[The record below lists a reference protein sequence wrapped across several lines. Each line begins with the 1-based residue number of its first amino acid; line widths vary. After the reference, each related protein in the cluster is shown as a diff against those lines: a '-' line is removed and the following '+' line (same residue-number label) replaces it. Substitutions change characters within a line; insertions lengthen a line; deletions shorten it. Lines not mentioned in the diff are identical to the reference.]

1 MTNREIVE
9 QAYQTELSNM
19 VWKPIYPNNMKCNG
33 IDGYYC
39 LMLHKDKE
47 GKVSGR
53 KYSIV
58 FQNEEVEK
66 GTGLVNPNKIN
77 GYILFEKVYREIV
90 GPLDYPE
97 ATDREP
103 LDLWHYNENE
113 NTLHSSD
120 MNDKGSF
127 VYAYDNIEDAKKRA
141 LCQYKAIY
149 GYVLS
154 HMVED

>member
-9 QAYQTELSNM
+9 KAYKTNVDDLI
-19 VWKPIYPNNMKCNG
+19 WKPIYPNNMRGNG
-33 IDGYYC
+33 LDGYYC

-58 FQNEEVEK
+58 FQHEEVEK
-66 GTGLVNPNKIN
+66 GTGLINLNKIN
-77 GYILFEKVYREIV
+77 GYILFEKVYCEIV

-97 ATDREP
+97 ALENDAP
-103 LDLWHYNENE
+103 DLWHSK
-113 NTLHSSD
+113 NTLSSSD

-127 VYAYDNIEDAKKRA
+127 IYAYDNIEDAKKRA
-141 LCQYKAIY
+141 LHQYQAIY

-154 HMVED
+154 YMIED

>member
-9 QAYQTELSNM
+9 NAYKTSVEDM
-19 VWKPIYPNNMKCNG
+19 AWKSIYPNNMRGNG
-33 IDGYYC
+33 LDGYYC

-97 ATDREP
+97 ALEDYAP
-103 LDLWHYNENE
+103 DLWHSE
-113 NTLHSSD
+113 NTLSSSD

-127 VYAYDNIEDAKKRA
+127 VYAYDNLEDAKKRA

>member
-9 QAYQTELSNM
+9 NAYKTSVEDM
-19 VWKPIYPNNMKCNG
+19 AWKPIYPNNMKGNG
-33 IDGYYC
+33 LDGYYC

-58 FQNEEVEK
+58 FQNEEVER

-90 GPLDYPE
+90 
-97 ATDREP
+97 
-103 LDLWHYNENE
+103 
-113 NTLHSSD
+113 
-120 MNDKGSF
+120 F
-127 VYAYDNIEDAKKRA
+127 
-141 LCQYKAIY
+141 
-149 GYVLS
+149 
-154 HMVED
+154 

>member
-1 MTNREIVE
+1 MSNREIVE
-9 QAYQTELSNM
+9 NAYKTSIEDM
-19 VWKPIYPNNMKCNG
+19 TWKPIYPNNMKGNG
-33 IDGYYC
+33 LDGYYC

-97 ATDREP
+97 ALEDYAP
-103 LDLWHYNENE
+103 DLWRSE
-113 NTLHSSD
+113 NTLSSSD

-127 VYAYDNIEDAKKRA
+127 VYAYDNMEDAKKRA

-149 GYVLS
+149 GYIAS
-154 HMVED
+154 YFIED

>member
-9 QAYQTELSNM
+9 KAYATNLEDM
-19 VWKPIYPNNMKCNG
+19 IWKPIYPNNMRGNG
-33 IDGYYC
+33 LDGYYC
-39 LMLHKDKE
+39 LMLHKGND

-66 GTGLVNPNKIN
+66 GTGFVDPNKIN
-77 GYILFEKVYREIV
+77 AYILFEKVYCEVV

-97 ATDREP
+97 AQEDYAP
-103 LDLWHYNENE
+103 DLWKSE
-113 NTLHSSD
+113 NTLNSAD

-141 LCQYKAIY
+141 MCQYKAIY

-154 HMVED
+154 HMSEE